1 MDKKPSTIL
10 IIDDEPALRLGLAAK
25 IKRQGYDV
33 FTACDG
39 QDGLQKA
46 RECLPDLILSDVMMP
61 PPNGFEL
68 RRLMEKDPKLA
79 SIPFIFLTART
90 GVDDRVNG
98 IRDGADDY
106 ITKPFVT
113 EELLARVE
121 AVLRRVRVAQERGRD
136 EMRKSAQQDMENL
149 KQEILQNFHHEMRTP
164 LTNIIMPLELVVNK
178 KFEDPEEQSRFI
190 HMALSSVD
198 RLESL
203 VTDFILLTNIDYG
216 NLNTIRQSIDIKNHI
231 LIPVEKRLARYKD
244 KALEFTFE
252 ASGQGT
258 IKAPRRE
265 LSHAVV
271 HLLDNSFKFSP
282 PGGKI
287 RLRVETLSDGG
298 AVITV
303 ANEGESIPLE
313 LREKVF
319 ERFYQISQGDS
330 REHEGLGVGLF
341 IARQVFRSMGGDVKV
356 LDSVDVCCMQ
366 ATLPDRR
373 PEDVSYE

>member
-1 MDKKPSTIL
+1 VNKKASTIL

-25 IKRQGYDV
+25 IKRQGYEV

-68 RRLMEKDPKLA
+68 RRLMGLDPQLA

-113 EELLARVE
+113 EELLARVD
-121 AVLRRVRVAQERGRD
+121 AVLRRVRMEQARGRD
-136 EMRKSAQQDMENL
+136 EVRESARQDMEKL

-178 KFEDPEEQSRFI
+178 KFEDPEEQIRFI
-190 HMALSSVD
+190 RMALSSVD

-216 NLNTIRQSIDIKNHI
+216 NLNVIRQPIDINSHI
-231 LIPVEKRLARYKD
+231 LLPVEKRQARYKD
-244 KALEFTFE
+244 RALQFTFNSMGE
-252 ASGQGT
+252 GT
-258 IKAPRRE
+258 ITAPRRE
-265 LSHAVV
+265 FIHAVT
-271 HLLDNSFKFSP
+271 HLVDNAFKFSP
-282 PGGKI
+282 VAGKVSLQVKI
-287 RLRVETLSDGG
+287 LSAGG

-303 ANEGESIPLE
+303 ENEGEAIPPE

-319 ERFYQISQGDS
+319 ERFYQISQGDN
-330 REHEGLGVGLF
+330 REHEGLGVGMF
-341 IARQVFRSMGGDVKV
+341 IARQVFRSMGGDVVV
-356 LDSVDVCCMQ
+356 LDSLQGCRLR
-366 ATLPDRR
+366 AILPDRR
-373 PEDVSYE
+373 PEDIFYE

>member
-1 MDKKPSTIL
+1 VEQKKSTIL
-10 IIDDEPALRLGLAAK
+10 IVDDEPALRMGLAAK
-25 IKRQGYDV
+25 IKRQGYEV

-39 QDGLQKA
+39 QDGLQRA

-68 RRLMEKDPKLA
+68 RRLMGEDPQLA

-98 IRDGADDY
+98 IRNGADDY

-121 AVLRRVRVAQERGRD
+121 AVLRRVRVEQERGRE
-136 EMRKSAQQDMENL
+136 EMREIARQDMEKL
-149 KQEILQNFHHEMRTP
+149 KQEVLQNFHHEMRTP

-190 HMALSSVD
+190 QMALSSVD

-216 NLNTIRQSIDIKNHI
+216 NLNTIRQTIDIKNHI
-231 LIPVEKRLARYKD
+231 LLPVEKRLSRYKE
-244 KALEFTFE
+244 KALEFSFE
-252 ASGQGT
+252 TAGQGT
-258 IKAPRRE
+258 ITAPRRE
-265 LSHAVV
+265 FIHAVV
-271 HLLDNSFKFSP
+271 HLLDNAFKFSP
-282 PGGKI
+282 VAGKV
-287 RLRVETLSDGG
+287 RLQVKIISGGG

-303 ANEGESIPLE
+303 ENEGDAIPAQLQ
-313 LREKVF
+313 EKVF
-319 ERFYQISQGDS
+319 ERFYQVSQGDN
-330 REHEGLGVGLF
+330 RDHEGLGVGLF
-341 IARQVFRSMGGDVKV
+341 IARRIFRSVGGDVV
-356 LDSVDVCCMQ
+356 LLDSASGCRVQ
-366 ATLPDRR
+366 ATLMGRR